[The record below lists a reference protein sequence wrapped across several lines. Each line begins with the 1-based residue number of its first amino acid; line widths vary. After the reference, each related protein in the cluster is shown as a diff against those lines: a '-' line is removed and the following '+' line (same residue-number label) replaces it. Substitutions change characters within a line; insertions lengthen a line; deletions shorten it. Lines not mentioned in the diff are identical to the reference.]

1 MVDGDSFEFTN
12 PLLLFRR
19 EAHPECGHAIFV
31 IEVSG
36 GVGMIAC
43 MAEQALEVNLVLTAQ
58 HAAVVVPTL
67 FLTPKQASI
76 GRIGAPISDHLQCR

>member
-1 MVDGDSFEFTN
+1 
-12 PLLLFRR
+12 
-19 EAHPECGHAIFV
+19 
-31 IEVSG
+31 
-36 GVGMIAC
+36 MIAC